1 MQQLDKLSAY
11 RVPQIAEMICQ
22 TEAKWLYLPPYS
34 PNFNPIENYS
44 SKLKYICANTE
55 H

>member
-22 TEAKWLYLPPYS
+22 TEVKLLYLPPYS
-34 PNFNPIENYS
+34 PNFNPIE
-44 SKLKYICANTE
+44 KL
-55 H
+55 